1 MDLYFYLSLLYI
13 GVLIFTIVRILLDT
27 QTSSKSLAYIL
38 LVLVIP
44 VAGIIF
50 YFSFGVNYRHR
61 SYNLEANSASLEVN
75 KSYQEQI
82 VDTTDELLHSDS
94 KIPHHFQSLVE
105 FHHHTMGAY
114 LSKNSF
120 QLLINGE
127 DKYPEVLRTLAS
139 AKRFIHMEY
148 YAWENDTRGNQI
160 KDVLLE
166 KIQEGVKIRILYDDY
181 ASRGIRKNIVKELQE
196 AGVEIYP
203 KIRLKIRQF
212 ANRLNHRDHRKV
224 IIVDGKYGFVG
235 GLNISDRY
243 DNTIHTKLYWRD
255 THAKFTG
262 PLVQELQKHFLS
274 SWNAAQSEKLLF
286 SGEFLPSDHTADS
299 LPHKGLAQII
309 PGGPYYSFS
318 NIMLSYLKIFNLAR
332 QKLYVTNPYFIPSS
346 SILNALKQAA
356 LSGVDV
362 RLLLPEKSDSSLVG
376 AASRFYFDE
385 LLEAGVRI
393 FLYTKGFIHA
403 KTVVADGSLS
413 VVGTANMD
421 IRSFDLNFEIM
432 SVVYGDD
439 LAQKLESVFMED
451 LKLSREIDAD
461 FWNQKPFHKKL
472 IYAIARVV
480 SSFL

>member
-1 MDLYFYLSLLYI
+1 MGLPFYLTLAYVGI
-13 GVLIFTIVRILLDT
+13 LIFTIIRILLDT
-27 QTSSKSLAYIL
+27 QTSSKSLAYVL
-38 LVLVIP
+38 LVIVVP
-44 VAGIIF
+44 VFGIVF

-61 SYNLEANSASLEVN
+61 SYNLEANSANAEIIH
-75 KSYQEQI
+75 SYGEHI
-82 VDTTDELLHSDS
+82 EDATHHLLDTDS
-94 KIPHHFQSLVE
+94 GLPDHFRSLVE
-105 FHHHTMGAY
+105 FQHQTMGAF
-114 LSKNSF
+114 LSENTF

-127 DKYPEVLRTLAS
+127 DKFPEVLRTLAD
-139 AKRFIHMEY
+139 AKQWIHMEY

-160 KDVLLE
+160 KEVLLA
-166 KIQEGVKIRILYDDY
+166 KKKEGVKIRILYDDY
-181 ASRGIRKNIVKELQE
+181 ASMGIRKNIVEELKK

-203 KIRLKIRQF
+203 KIKLKIRQF
-212 ANRLNHRDHRKV
+212 ANRLNHRDHRKI
-224 IIVDGKYGFVG
+224 IIVDGIYGFVG
-235 GLNISDRY
+235 GINISDRY

-274 SWNAAQSEKLLF
+274 SWNAAQEEKLLF
-286 SGEFLPSDHTADS
+286 TEEFLNIDQSAEP
-299 LPHKGLAQII
+299 LPYGGLAQLI
-309 PGGPYYSFS
+309 PGGPYYPFS

-332 QKLYVTNPYFIPSS
+332 KKLYITNPYFIPSS

-362 RLLLPEKSDSSLVG
+362 RLLIPEKSDSQLVG

-403 KTVVADGSLS
+403 KTVVADECLS

-432 SVVYGDD
+432 SVVYGNQM
-439 LAQKLESVFMED
+439 AKKLESVFMED
-451 LKLSREIDAD
+451 LELSREIDTS
-461 FWNQKPFHKKL
+461 FWKKKPLHTKL
-472 IYAIARVV
+472 IYAVARLV